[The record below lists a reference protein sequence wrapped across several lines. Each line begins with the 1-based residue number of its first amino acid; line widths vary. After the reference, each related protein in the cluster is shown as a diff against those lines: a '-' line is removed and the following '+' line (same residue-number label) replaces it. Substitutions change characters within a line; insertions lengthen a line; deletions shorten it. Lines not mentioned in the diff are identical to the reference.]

1 MTNSNDKYDT
11 AERWENI
18 KQRYL
23 DRADVINELEEDE
36 LDAARSLRWS
46 ARSLAES
53 VSNLLRLQYDDVVD
67 FSDAYY
73 LLKDQYNWDT
83 SECEDKSK
91 VMKMCSKIVNKLE
104 SEYFCLNMNDANRFL
119 TKVADKSDTGMA
131 GAIKDVE
138 QFDNISD
145 LMHYF
150 FDTKPNQHQMKKF
163 EEHGV
168 TWEGEVDGH

>member
-46 ARSLAES
+46 ACGLAES

-67 FSDAYY
+67 FSDAYSF
-73 LLKDQYNWDT
+73 LKIQYNWDT

-91 VMKMCSKIVNKLE
+91 VMKMCSKVVDELE
-104 SEYFCLNMNDANRFL
+104 SEYPRLSMR
-119 TKVADKSDTGMA
+119 
-131 GAIKDVE
+131 DVE
-138 QFDNISD
+138 QFDNVSN
-145 LMHYF
+145 LMHHF
-150 FDTKPNQHQMKKF
+150 FDTNPNQHQIGKF
-163 EEHGV
+163 EEHGI
-168 TWEGEVDGH
+168 TWDGEVDEH

>member
-46 ARSLAES
+46 ACSLAES
-53 VSNLLRLQYDDVVD
+53 VNNLLRLLYDDVVD

-73 LLKDQYNWDT
+73 LLKSQYNWDT

-104 SEYFCLNMNDANRFL
+104 SEYFRLNM
-119 TKVADKSDTGMA
+119 
-131 GAIKDVE
+131 KDVE
-138 QFDNISD
+138 QFDNVSGK
-145 LMHYF
+145 MHHF
-150 FDTKPNQHQMKKF
+150 FDTRPNQHQMKKF
-163 EEHGV
+163 EEHGI
-168 TWEGEVDGH
+168 TWAGEVDEH

>member
-23 DRADVINELEEDE
+23 DRADVISELEEDE

-46 ARSLAES
+46 ACGLAES

-67 FSDAYY
+67 FSDAYSF
-73 LLKDQYNWDT
+73 LKIQYNWDT

-91 VMKMCSKIVNKLE
+91 VMKMCSKVVDELE
-104 SEYFCLNMNDANRFL
+104 SEYPRLSMR
-119 TKVADKSDTGMA
+119 
-131 GAIKDVE
+131 DVE
-138 QFDNISD
+138 QFDNVSN
-145 LMHYF
+145 LMHHF
-150 FDTKPNQHQMKKF
+150 FDTNPNQHQIGKF
-163 EEHGV
+163 EEHGI
-168 TWEGEVDGH
+168 TWDGEVDEH